1 MENEKYYIA
10 VNAGDR
16 YPLLKT
22 PQDYAEYFN
31 EALSF
36 GDLFDVFRYIENRR
50 LANAKKLLERGE
62 SVQAAAEKSGFPDY
76 SHFISLFKRR
86 FGITPKKFQ
95 SKFSR

>member
-22 PQDYAEYFN
+22 PQDYTEYFI

-36 GDLFDVFRYIENRR
+36 GDLFDVFRY
-50 LANAKKLLERGE
+50 A
-62 SVQAAAEKSGFPDY
+62 SV
-76 SHFISLFKRR
+76 IWV
-86 FGITPKKFQ
+86 I
-95 SKFSR
+95 

>member
-22 PQDYAEYFN
+22 PQDYTEYFN

-36 GDLFDVFRYIENRR
+36 GDLFDSLPSILVSYRALSL
-50 LANAKKLLERGE
+50 LANSFCSISAFSFFEGNKKGR
-62 SVQAAAEKSGFPDY
+62 
-76 SHFISLFKRR
+76 
-86 FGITPKKFQ
+86 
-95 SKFSR
+95 

>member
-22 PQDYAEYFN
+22 LQDYTEYFN

-36 GDLFDVFRYIENRR
+36 GDLSDVLRYIENTA
-50 LANAKKLLERGE
+50 LNE
-62 SVQAAAEKSGFPDY
+62 SSQP
-76 SHFISLFKRR
+76 
-86 FGITPKKFQ
+86 
-95 SKFSR
+95 

>member
-22 PQDYAEYFN
+22 PQDNTEYFN

-36 GDLFDVFRYIENRR
+36 GDLFDVFRS
-50 LANAKKLLERGE
+50 A
-62 SVQAAAEKSGFPDY
+62 SV
-76 SHFISLFKRR
+76 I
-86 FGITPKKFQ
+86 
-95 SKFSR
+95 

>member
-22 PQDYAEYFN
+22 PQDYTEYFN

-36 GDLFDVFRYIENRR
+36 GDLFDVLRYIEKHGLLPLGTWRHTPALRIYLSRSSRR
-50 LANAKKLLERGE
+50 TQSRRA
-62 SVQAAAEKSGFPDY
+62 VQAPTES
-76 SHFISLFKRR
+76 RR
-86 FGITPKKFQ
+86 CLRTYPKI
-95 SKFSR
+95 

>member
-22 PQDYAEYFN
+22 PQDYTEHFN

-36 GDLFDVFRYIENRR
+36 RDLYAVLRYIE
-50 LANAKKLLERGE
+50 KHGLERI
-62 SVQAAAEKSGFPDY
+62 VIAV
-76 SHFISLFKRR
+76 IKR
-86 FGITPKKFQ
+86 
-95 SKFSR
+95 